1 MNEISIYHFFSFNLL
16 INYFFETAL
25 QMAIDNDN
33 IDIVIYLLH
42 CQKIDINKRD
52 SRGFYFLIIYE
63 IHHCTLLL

>member
-1 MNEISIYHFFSFNLL
+1 MRFQFTIFFSFNLL

-25 QMAIDNDN
+25 QMAIENDN
-33 IDIVIYLLH
+33 IDIVKYLLY

-52 SRGFYFLIIYE
+52 SQGFYFLIINE